1 MIKRKAHSIILELA
15 KGYPFIALTG
25 PRQSGKTTLSRAAFP
40 EKPYISLEDPDTR
53 EFAASDPRRFLA
65 RYPDGAI
72 LDEAQRC
79 PELFSYLQTRA
90 DMDGRMGLYILTGSQ
105 QFGLLSG
112 ISQSL
117 AGRVGMVQLL
127 PFSSQELQA
136 ADQLPENLESFL
148 YHGAYPPLYDRPLS
162 PVQWYA
168 GYVTTYLE
176 RDVRQLLNVRD
187 LALFQRFLRLCAG
200 RTGQLLNLSSLAND
214 CGITHNTAKAW
225 ISILEAS
232 YILFLLQPHHRN
244 FNKRLVKTPKLYFH
258 DTGLAAW
265 LLGVQNADQL
275 VMHPQRGALFETWVV
290 GELLKGRYN
299 RALPSH
305 LFFWRDNTGNEVDV
319 IVDLGLQLVPIEIKS
334 GQTISADYFSG
345 LRKWLSWAGTDA
357 GRAYLVYGGDE
368 SQQRNEG
375 QVVPWRKVA
384 GLAEA
389 L

>member
-1 MIKRKAHSIILELA
+1 LH
-15 KGYPFIALTG
+15 
-25 PRQSGKTTLSRAAFP
+25 
-40 EKPYISLEDPDTR
+40 
-53 EFAASDPRRFLA
+53 
-65 RYPDGAI
+65 
-72 LDEAQRC
+72 
-79 PELFSYLQTRA
+79 
-90 DMDGRMGLYILTGSQ
+90 
-105 QFGLLSG
+105 
-112 ISQSL
+112 
-117 AGRVGMVQLL
+117 
-127 PFSSQELQA
+127 A
-136 ADQLPENLESFL
+136 ADKLPKNLDSFL
-148 YHGAYPPLYDRPLS
+148 YQGAYPPLYDRPLS
-162 PVQWYA
+162 PAQWYA

-176 RDVRQLLNVRD
+176 RDVRQLINVRD

-299 RALPSH
+299 RALPSN

-334 GQTISADYFSG
+334 GQTITTDYFSG
-345 LRKWLSWAGTDA
+345 LRKWLSWAGTEA
-357 GRAYLVYGGDE
+357 GRAYLVYAGDE